1 MKIQLPSFS
10 EKSELFAYLVKNK
23 TDLVELK
30 KSEIKKA
37 DAFGI
42 TEEERVIVKDAYG
55 ISNDSDSELNRTIVG
70 NTYLWMDSHDDVHL
84 ESCFAKSISE
94 RKNKVW
100 HLHDHL
106 HQITAKVGI
115 IQRCYEKHI
124 DWIRLGVNKVGQTQ
138 ALFADTLIQKELNT
152 QIFKGY
158 RDGEIQQHSVG
169 MVYVKIDLCIND
181 PEFKQEY
188 ANWNKY
194 IDLLGNRE
202 RAEEKG
208 FFWIVKEAKLIEIS
222 CVLEGSN
229 ELTPTMSVG
238 EKEMPEQEG
247 ETTKQEHNENREDST
262 PSEPVIT
269 TPEEPQQQS
278 FDVIEAIKQTKFF
291 TQEN

>member
-1 MKIQLPSFS
+1 MSIQLPSFNG
-10 EKSELFAYLVKNK
+10 KSELFAYLVKNK
-23 TDLVELK
+23 TDLIELK
-30 KSEIKKA
+30 KSAIKHA
-37 DAFGI
+37 DCFSL
-42 TEEERVIVKDAYG
+42 TEEEKVIVKDA
-55 ISNDSDSELNRTIVG
+55 STVSSDTDSELHKTIIG
-70 NTYLWMDSHDDVHL
+70 NTYLWMDNHDDVHL
-84 ESCFAKSISE
+84 ENCFAKSISE

-106 HQITAKVGI
+106 HQITAKVGV

-138 ALFADTLIQKELNT
+138 ALFADTLVQKELNA

-181 PEFKQEY
+181 PEFKAEY

-202 RAEEKG
+202 RAEDKG

-238 EKEMPEQEG
+238 EKEMLQETG
-247 ETTKQEHNENREDST
+247 EITKQEHNENKGDGTPTEPDQST
-262 PSEPVIT
+262 Q
-269 TPEEPQQQS
+269 EEPQQKS
-278 FDVIEAIKQTKFF
+278 FDVDAAIKQTKFLL
-291 TQEN
+291 